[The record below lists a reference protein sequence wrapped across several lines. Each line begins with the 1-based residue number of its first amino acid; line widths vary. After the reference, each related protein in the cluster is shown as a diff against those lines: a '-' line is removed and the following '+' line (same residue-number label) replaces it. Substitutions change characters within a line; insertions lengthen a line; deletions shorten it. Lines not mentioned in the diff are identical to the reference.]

1 MKTFSLVKIFLILLQ
16 LIAIKS
22 NEENIRIVNLKDFT
36 GENSYLPVVCGQT
49 FIIEVNGNP
58 TTGYSWTLEVDS
70 KNQGEKLLTPL
81 NLNERNSGEYFS
93 HNKNYTKGEEPRVG
107 VGGIYHFK
115 FHAHENKSGYEELNF
130 VHKRSWNE
138 EGASKHKVIVKVVN
152 LENKNDL

>member
-58 TTGYSWTLEVDS
+58 TTGYSWTLEVDA

-81 NLNERNSGEYFS
+81 NLNERNS
-93 HNKNYTKGEEPRVG
+93 P
-107 VGGIYHFK
+107 
-115 FHAHENKSGYEELNF
+115 
-130 VHKRSWNE
+130 
-138 EGASKHKVIVKVVN
+138 
-152 LENKNDL
+152 